1 MDTYL
6 KICFLGPIHDWNWI
20 GYGWRMVSL
29 MSWCEGCVTKI
40 HQSCVWKKSNFAI
53 FGRLLLSYIE
63 YVWNVAPKIKSL
75 ILSSFGAKI
84 QTVNFLHSLN
94 PDDVHFWW
102 PFMLLHKFFKF
113 LNTFWF
119 CLQYGRE
126 RILSLGLNCR
136 WWEIWET
143 RRTKFLFPE
152 ISSRQPFYIF
162 RPKNVHL
169 TLKN

>member
-1 MDTYL
+1 MWINISKSILFGHDVKVAWQKYNKVAL
-6 KICFLGPIHDWNWI
+6 KKCPI
-20 GYGWRMVSL
+20 
-29 MSWCEGCVTKI
+29 
-40 HQSCVWKKSNFAI
+40 FAI
-53 FGRLLLSYIE
+53 FGRNVFSQME
-63 YVWNVAPKIKSL
+63 NVWNFVPKIKSL

-84 QTVNFLHSLN
+84 QIVNFLHSFN
-94 PDDVHFWW
+94 PDDVLFWW
-102 PFMLLHKFFKF
+102 LFKLLHKFFKF

-162 RPKNVHL
+162 RPKNVHF